1 GGGGRQHGAA
11 GVAIKEAFVERERHR
26 DGVAVDG
33 AVVGGGHRGT
43 GAGDGEC
50 GGGAEDGGG
59 AGEGAGSRHAGPLSE
74 GQRGERL
81 KTSGDPHVMSWP
93 SVRPGLRRPH
103 EKGRTIF
110 PGRPRPAPAQ
120 ARRCSSAS
128 RSRACVMIRWIS
140 SAQLGRSSIMP
151 TT

>member
-1 GGGGRQHGAA
+1 PALLVSFPTRRSSIFVDQGFDDGAHVSVRQPLGQRGRGGGGRQHGAA

-59 AGEGAGSRHAGPLSE
+59 AGEGAGRRHAGPLSE
-74 GQRGERL
+74 GQRG
-81 KTSGDPHVMSWP
+81 G
-93 SVRPGLRRPH
+93 
-103 EKGRTIF
+103 
-110 PGRPRPAPAQ
+110 APED
-120 ARRCSSAS
+120 
-128 RSRACVMIRWIS
+128 IK
-140 SAQLGRSSIMP
+140 RSSRYVMALCKTRLTAP
-151 TT
+151 T